1 MEENMNTNEVVETYD
16 ATETD
21 VVNVDHS
28 DVKAIAIGAAAATA
42 VTAGIYGLYKLG
54 GKVVA
59 KVKRARAKKQ
69 AEEEIAKAQAFESY
83 DEAVQE
89 IHGEM
94 ESDQ

>member
-28 DVKAIAIGAAAATA
+28 DVKAIAIGAFVATT
-42 VTAGIYGLYKLG
+42 VTAGAYGLYKLG
-54 GKVVA
+54 GKIVA
-59 KVKRARAKKQ
+59 KAKRAKAKKQ
-69 AEEEIAKAQAFESY
+69 AEKEIAKAQAFESY

-89 IHGEM
+89 IHDEM